1 MTNRTFPPMAAV
13 AATTF
18 PWPPVLFALAVVF
31 AGVLTAVAPLPWP
44 GLDDAPAHVIGIAF
58 GVCGVVLIVSGFW
71 ALRAQRTTYLPHRP
85 ATTLVTTGPYIRFR
99 NPIYLGEVLLLLY
112 GAQLT
117 LSIWFVAAALLFA
130 SAVTLLQII
139 PEERHLEAAFGEQ
152 YLAYKA
158 RSRRW
163 I

>member
-1 MTNRTFPPMAAV
+1 MIERDLKASPSE

-18 PWPPVLFALAVVF
+18 PWPPLLFVFSIALPWF
-31 AGVLTAVAPLPWP
+31 LTIVAPLPWP
-44 GLDDAPAHVIGIAF
+44 GLNDTPASVVGVAF
-58 GVCGVVLIVSGFW
+58 GSFGILLVGS
-71 ALRAQRTTYLPHRP
+71 ALWTLRSQHTTYLPHRP
-85 ATTLVTTGPYIRFR
+85 ATALVTSGPYRRFR

-112 GAQLT
+112 GAQIT
-117 LSIWFVAAALLFA
+117 QSIWFVGAALLFVGL
-130 SAVTLLQII
+130 VTALQII
-139 PEERHLEAAFGEQ
+139 PEERHLEATFGEE

>member
-1 MTNRTFPPMAAV
+1 MTNRAFPPIAAL

-18 PWPPVLFALAVVF
+18 PWPPVLFALAIVI
-31 AGVLTAVAPLPWP
+31 AEALTAVTPLPWP
-44 GLDDAPAHVIGIAF
+44 GLDDLPAHFIGIAF
-58 GVCGVVLIVSGFW
+58 GSLGILLIVSAFW
-71 ALRAQRTTYLPHRP
+71 ALRAQGTTYLPHRP
-85 ATTLVTTGPYIRFR
+85 ATKLVTTGPYVRFR

-112 GAQLT
+112 GAQIT
-117 LSIWFVAAALLFA
+117 LSIWFVAATLLFA
-130 SAVTLLQII
+130 IAVTLLQII
-139 PEERHLEAAFGEQ
+139 PEEHHLEATFGEQ